1 MICRHFLEFVG
12 VLVLGELTISEGLSC
27 YQCNADLSMGLKEE
41 CNDPYAPG
49 PAIDLVECPQNEPHY
64 CLKAAINYKNVYAT
78 VRGCV
83 PSRSQSTYCSPLD
96 EFPEAHVTCKFCNEY
111 ACNGSWTPAIGENS
125 KMLIFILIIISCLIR

>member
-1 MICRHFLEFVG
+1 MMCNIFLKLVG
-12 VLVLGELTISEGLSC
+12 LIVLGKLSGSNGLWC

-64 CLKAAINYKNVYAT
+64 CLKATINYKNVHAT

-83 PSRSQSTYCSPLD
+83 PSQRQSTYCSPYD
-96 EFPEAHVTCKFCNEY
+96 EFPDAHVTCKFCNEY
-111 ACNGSWTPAIGENS
+111 ACNGAWTLTIRENS
-125 KMLIFILIIISCLIR
+125 IMFIIIFVINYVLG